1 MLEQIYMKVGFVT
14 IRIIGL
20 KVKIF
25 LLTRPTLFSETSDKK
40 NKKNYPFSDKYAQFY
55 VYFDFY

>member
-1 MLEQIYMKVGFVT
+1 MKVGFVT

-55 VYFDFY
+55 LYFDFY